1 MTGDGAHN
9 REGGLMV
16 KRIAWIFAV
25 SGAIIFAAMTV
36 VLLSGQSH
44 VRIPAI
50 GAIVTFGVVVLSY
63 LGGIEGGLALHDQ
76 VGTEKTRA
84 TSLCFSTI
92 PSLAAWGVLWLP
104 SPQYQIGASI
114 ALFVLVWS
122 ADLWLAHQGL
132 IPSWFVDMR
141 TAVTVLVC
149 LILGLAYWLL

>member
-1 MTGDGAHN
+1 
-9 REGGLMV
+9 MV
-16 KRIAWIFAV
+16 KRIAWIFAIT
-25 SGAIIFAAMTV
+25 GGIIFAAMTA
-36 VLLSGQSH
+36 VLISGESH

-50 GAIVTFGVVVLSY
+50 GALVTFAAIIISY

-84 TSLCFSTI
+84 ISLCLSTI

-104 SPQYQIGASI
+104 SPQHQIGASI
-114 ALFVLVWS
+114 ALFMLVWG

-141 TAVTVLVC
+141 TAITVLVC
-149 LILGLAYWLL
+149 LILGLAYYLL

>member
-1 MTGDGAHN
+1 
-9 REGGLMV
+9 MV
-16 KRIAWIFAV
+16 KRIAWIFAIAGGV
-25 SGAIIFAAMTV
+25 IFAAMTA
-36 VLLSGQSH
+36 VLVSGESH

-50 GAIVTFGVVVLSY
+50 GGLVTFAAIILSY

-84 TSLCFSTI
+84 VSLCLSTI
-92 PSLAAWGVLWLP
+92 PSLAAWGVLWLG
-104 SPQYQIGASI
+104 SPQQQIGASI

-141 TAVTVLVC
+141 TAITVLVC
-149 LILGLAYWLL
+149 VILGLAYYLL